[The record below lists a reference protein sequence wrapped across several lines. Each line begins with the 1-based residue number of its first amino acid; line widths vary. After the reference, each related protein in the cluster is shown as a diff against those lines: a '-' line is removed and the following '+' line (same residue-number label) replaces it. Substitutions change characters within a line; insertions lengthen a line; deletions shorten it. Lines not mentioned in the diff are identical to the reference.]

1 MSDNET
7 TTEAKS
13 TFIHTQT
20 GTKDFPFDLTNLCN
34 FANSFNILKNAIEY
48 LAKQQSDQQILIV
61 ELLESKGGENL
72 ERRVNDLEKWRN
84 SQD

>member
-1 MSDNET
+1 
-7 TTEAKS
+7 
-13 TFIHTQT
+13 
-20 GTKDFPFDLTNLCN
+20 LTNLCN